1 MSRQYS
7 ISELA
12 SEFDI
17 TTRSIR
23 FYEEKGLLRPTRNGQ
38 TRIYSAADRTK
49 LRLILRGKRLGLSL
63 EESRD
68 IIEMYDPQRDNS
80 PQLQRLIDKIREK
93 RDMLQRQL
101 RDIETLLQDLD
112 DAEARC
118 IDALQTI
125 KTPTASQE
133 S

>member
-68 IIEMYDPQRDNS
+68 IIEMYDPQCDNS

-93 RDMLQRQL
+93 REMLQRQL

>member
-12 SEFDI
+12 TEFDI

-49 LRLILRGKRLGLSL
+49 LR
-63 EESRD
+63 
-68 IIEMYDPQRDNS
+68 
-80 PQLQRLIDKIREK
+80 
-93 RDMLQRQL
+93 
-101 RDIETLLQDLD
+101 
-112 DAEARC
+112 
-118 IDALQTI
+118 
-125 KTPTASQE
+125 
-133 S
+133 